1 MCLIISL
8 FILLATILEVELLS
22 QVASHFGSSNMWLL
36 LIGTGF
42 IGWHLIREQRQMNQ
56 KMQAQMMR
64 GEMADPSMMM
74 RPLITLLSGILLIIP
89 GPLTDFFGLILLH
102 PVMGQLVLQKLFKGG
117 LQAMLKNGQVRGG
130 FGGFGSFGGQ
140 NPFGGGQN
148 PFGGGQNPFGN
159 DQDSSAQTIDIQTQ
173 EYTQEQASSREG
185 IHPTQKPKVGS
196 KRRRRVQNPSSS
208 QVDPRQ
214 VIIDVDAE
222 VVDK

>member
-130 FGGFGSFGGQ
+130 FGGFGGQ

-148 PFGGGQNPFGN
+148 PFGGGQNPFGS
-159 DQDSSAQTIDIQTQ
+159 DQDSSEQTIDVQTQ
-173 EYTQEQASSREG
+173 EYTQEQFSSREG

-196 KRRRRVQNPSSS
+196 KRRRRVQSPSSS

>member
-22 QVASHFGSSNMWLL
+22 QVASHFGTSNMWLL

-42 IGWHLIREQRQMNQ
+42 VGWHLIREQRQMNQ
-56 KMQAQMMR
+56 KIQAQMMR

-130 FGGFGSFGGQ
+130 FGGFG
-140 NPFGGGQN
+140 GQN

-159 DQDSSAQTIDIQTQ
+159 DQDSSAQTIDVQTQ
-173 EYTQEQASSREG
+173 EYAQKQSSSREG